1 MQEWYDLRDGHRHLL
16 AHHAARPQDV
26 PKLDYLPLS
35 VVHWHA
41 ITVLHATRGNR
52 SRSRSRLATEA
63 QITTRGGHRA
73 WPAGSR
79 HAPGARERMIAA
91 RVSCARGRLAA
102 MPAAMA
108 GARQLSGK
116 AQRAHHQRLQTI
128 PLDAGAAAAAD
139 HTVMRRVCRW
149 RRQQIRHSCNVTSR
163 HARKQTSAIDSCVAD
178 HCQRCQAM
186 AAGGG
191 WSRGGQT

>member
-63 QITTRGGHRA
+63 QITTQGGHGA

-79 HAPGARERMIAA
+79 HAPGARERMICCPRLVRSWQAGCHA
-91 RVSCARGRLAA
+91 SCHGW
-102 MPAAMA
+102 
-108 GARQLSGK
+108 
-116 AQRAHHQRLQTI
+116 
-128 PLDAGAAAAAD
+128 GAAAERESATGAPSEAAD
-139 HTVMRRVCRW
+139 HTPRRRCCCR
-149 RRQQIRHSCNVTSR
+149 RRPHGHAACVSVAAPENPAQLQRHIAPRAQANVS
-163 HARKQTSAIDSCVAD
+163 D
-178 HCQRCQAM
+178 
-186 AAGGG
+186 
-191 WSRGGQT
+191 